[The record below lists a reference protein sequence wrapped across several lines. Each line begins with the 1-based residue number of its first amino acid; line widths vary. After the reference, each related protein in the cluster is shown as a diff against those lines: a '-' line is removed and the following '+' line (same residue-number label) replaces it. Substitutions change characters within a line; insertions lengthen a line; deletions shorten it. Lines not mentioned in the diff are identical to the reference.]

1 MKLEKIRKEKQ
12 KIFKKRK
19 IKVHFICKNLKG
31 NLTNKIKFRGY
42 NLHLIKNVK
51 NSNYEDYVNTKK
63 ILEKFKNETC
73 YLVIDNYRWDEKYEQ
88 KIRFLVEKIIV
99 IDDLANRKHD
109 CDLIIDQNLYSKFE
123 RRYDNLVPKN
133 CHKLL
138 GPKYVLLRKEF
149 LTSKKKTQINSTN
162 KIFVSFGGND
172 NSTFEKFLAGRP
184 DPSAGGIIYSKNSL
198 WSIATSSFPCY
209 LLHLYINIK
218 HFRVWQKD

>member
-1 MKLEKIRKEKQ
+1 MTQ
-12 KIFKKRK
+12 KNIFFRVDSSFNIGFGHLNRCLILAEIFKKRK

-51 NSNYEDYVNTKK
+51 NSNYEDYLNTKK

-162 KIFVSFGGND
+162 KIFVSFGGQDISNQ
-172 NSTFEKFLAGRP
+172 TVKVLA
-184 DPSAGGIIYSKNSL
+184 AIKKSKLN
-198 WSIATSSFPCY
+198 Y
-209 LLHLYINIK
+209 K
-218 HFRVWQKD
+218 K